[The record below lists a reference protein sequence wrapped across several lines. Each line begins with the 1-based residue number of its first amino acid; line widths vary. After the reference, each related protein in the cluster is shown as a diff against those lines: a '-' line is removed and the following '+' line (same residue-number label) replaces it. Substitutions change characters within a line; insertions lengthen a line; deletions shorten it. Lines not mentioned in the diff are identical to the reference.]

1 MFTVNII
8 DVPLVKTSDHR
19 LCFFLNKNVF
29 YKFGEMWIVEK
40 NMSFVNT

>member
-1 MFTVNII
+1 MCRWLKPVII
-8 DVPLVKTSDHR
+8 AYV
-19 LCFFLNKNVF
+19 FLNKNVF